1 MSDAGCEAR
10 DDAAVLPAAVTLSC
24 TARLHLG
31 FLDLNGGLGRR
42 FGSIGLSLDR
52 PHTALRLARATRQG
66 VAGPESDRAGAHLAA
81 MQRHLGLDAPLALEI
96 RSAIP
101 AHSGL
106 GSGTQL
112 ALLVASAVRRLHG
125 LADDP
130 RGDARRLGRGGRS
143 GVGIGLFQAGG
154 LVVDGGPRVAGA
166 GGATGAGGA
175 GGQRTGG
182 AAGRDADGDGDAAP
196 PLLCRLAVPQDW
208 RVLLVLDHAARGL
221 SGAGERAAFASLAP
235 MPHAVSGEICRRV
248 LMQALPA
255 VAEADLAAFGEAVT
269 RVQAL
274 LGDHFAPAQ
283 GGRFTSPA
291 VGGVMAALAAAGA
304 VGVGQSS
311 WGPSGFAFV
320 EGDAAAARLRD
331 AVPLPAGVELLVC
344 RGLNRGV
351 APD

>member
-10 DDAAVLPAAVTLSC
+10 GDAAAAVSLSC

-52 PHTALRLARATRQG
+52 PRTALRLSRAVRQG
-66 VAGPESDRAGAHLAA
+66 VVGPEAERAGAHLAA
-81 MQRHLGLDAPLALEI
+81 MQRHLGLDAPLALEM

-130 RGDARRLGRGGRS
+130 RGDAWRLGRGGRS
-143 GVGIGLFQAGG
+143 GVGVGLFQEGG
-154 LVVDGGPRVAGA
+154 LVVDGGARVARA
-166 GGATGAGGA
+166 GGPAAGGE
-175 GGQRTGG
+175 
-182 AAGRDADGDGDAAP
+182 AGRDGAPP
-196 PLLCRLAVPQDW
+196 PLLCRVAVPQGW
-208 RVLLVLDHAARGL
+208 RVLLVLDRAAHGL
-221 SGAGERAAFASLAP
+221 SGAGERAAFASLPP
-235 MPHAVSGEICRRV
+235 MPEAVSGEICRSV

-255 VAEADLAAFGEAVT
+255 AAEADLVAFGEAIT

-291 VGGVMAALAAAGA
+291 VAGVMAALAAAGA

-320 EGDAAAARLRD
+320 DGDAEAARLRD
-331 AVPLPAGVELLVC
+331 AVRLPPGTDLLVC

-351 APD
+351 AVPVPA

>member
-1 MSDAGCEAR
+1 MSDTRCETQ
-10 DDAAVLPAAVTLSC
+10 DDTAMSTAVSLSC

-52 PHTALRLARATRQG
+52 PHTALRLSRAARQS
-66 VAGPESDRAGAHLAA
+66 VAGPEAARAGAHLAA
-81 MQRHLGLDAPLALEI
+81 MQRHLGLHAPLALEV

-112 ALLVASAVRRLHG
+112 ALLVATAVRRLHG

-130 RGDARRLGRGGRS
+130 RGDAWRLGRGGRS
-143 GVGIGLFQAGG
+143 GVGICLFQAGG
-154 LVVDGGPRVAGA
+154 LVVDGGSRVAGA
-166 GGATGAGGA
+166 GGA
-175 GGQRTGG
+175 RTDEVAG
-182 AAGRDADGDGDAAP
+182 AAGDAMP
-196 PLLCRLAVPQDW
+196 PLLCRVAVPQGW
-208 RVLLVLDHAARGL
+208 RVLLVLDRTAHGL
-221 SGAGERAAFASLAP
+221 SGAGERAAFAALGP
-235 MPHAVSGEICRRV
+235 MPEAVSGEICRRV

-255 VAEADLAAFGEAVT
+255 VAAADLAAFGEAVT
-269 RVQAL
+269 RIQAL
-274 LGDHFAPAQ
+274 LGDYFAPAQ

-291 VGGVMAALAAAGA
+291 VAKVMAALAAAGA

-331 AVPLPAGVELLVC
+331 TVPLPEGVDLLVC
-344 RGLNRGV
+344 RGLNRGA
-351 APD
+351 APA

>member
-1 MSDAGCEAR
+1 MNEFRFGTQAGFAEHAETGGTAPPDAVSLA
-10 DDAAVLPAAVTLSC
+10 C

-52 PHTALRLARATRQG
+52 PHTALRLSHARHRSVT
-66 VAGPESDRAGAHLAA
+66 GPEAERAGAHLDA
-81 MQRHLGLDAPLALEI
+81 MRRHLGLDTPLALEM

-125 LADDP
+125 LPDDL
-130 RGDARRLGRGGRS
+130 RGDARRPGRGARS
-143 GVGIGLFQAGG
+143 GVGIGLFQSGG
-154 LVVDGGPRVAGA
+154 LVVDGGGTLTDDSRSS
-166 GGATGAGGA
+166 ATD
-175 GGQRTGG
+175 RDDRP
-182 AAGRDADGDGDAAP
+182 GRGTP
-196 PLLCRLAVPQDW
+196 PLLCRLAVPEAW
-208 RVLLVLDHAARGL
+208 RVLLVLDRRSHGL
-221 SGAGERAAFASLAP
+221 SGAGERAAFAALPP
-235 MPHAVSGEICRRV
+235 MQEAVSGEICRRV

-255 VAEADLAAFGEAVT
+255 VAEADLASFGQAIT
-269 RVQAL
+269 RIQLL

-291 VGGVMAALAAAGA
+291 VAGVMAALSAAGA

-320 EGDAAAARLRD
+320 DGEAAAVRLRE
-331 AVPLPAGVELLVC
+331 AVPLPEGVDLLIC

-351 APD
+351 AGPAMEPG

>member
-1 MSDAGCEAR
+1 MREASPALAGADTRAEAVR
-10 DDAAVLPAAVTLSC
+10 PGTVSLLC

-52 PHTALRLARATRQG
+52 PHTALRLSHAARRS
-66 VAGPESDRAGAHLAA
+66 VSGPEAARAGAHLDA
-81 MQRHLGLDAPLALEI
+81 MQRHLGLDAPLALEM

-125 LADDP
+125 LPDNL

-143 GVGIGLFQAGG
+143 GVGIGLFRSGG
-154 LVVDGGPRVAGA
+154 LVVDGGGALAGKTRA
-166 GGATGAGGA
+166 PDHDE
-175 GGQRTGG
+175 RTGEG
-182 AAGRDADGDGDAAP
+182 MP
-196 PLLCRLAVPQDW
+196 PLLCRLAVPEHW
-208 RVLLVLDHAARGL
+208 RVLLVLDGASRGL
-221 SGAGERAAFASLAP
+221 SGAEERAAFAALPP
-235 MPHAVSGEICRRV
+235 MPEAVCGEICRRV

-255 VAEADLAAFGEAVT
+255 VAEADLAAFGQAIT

-274 LGDHFAPAQ
+274 LGDYFVPAQ

-291 VGGVMAALAAAGA
+291 VAGVMAALADAGA
-304 VGVGQSS
+304 VGIGQSS
-311 WGPSGFAFV
+311 WGPSGFAFAD
-320 EGDAAAARLRD
+320 GDEAAERLRE
-331 AVPLPAGVELLVC
+331 AVPLPEGVDLLIC

-351 APD
+351 PGPASGTG